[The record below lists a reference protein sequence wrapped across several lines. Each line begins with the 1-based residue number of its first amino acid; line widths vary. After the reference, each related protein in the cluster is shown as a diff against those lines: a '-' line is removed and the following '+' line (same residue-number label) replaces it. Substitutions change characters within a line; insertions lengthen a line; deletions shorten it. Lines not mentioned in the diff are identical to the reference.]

1 MNDLTYHNPED
12 YVETGNAKRDLSDY
26 KGDEKEKEDTA
37 IDEKIDYYLRG
48 KTKAELAM
56 NESALKER
64 QKQILRHIWHT
75 IKEGLVYVKLNDQ
88 QKALADFKMAITID
102 PDHEEALKEIIRIE
116 THVEEESFDETQSI
130 DKQEEGSESKQG
142 EEATEK

>member
-1 MNDLTYHNPED
+1 
-12 YVETGNAKRDLSDY
+12 
-26 KGDEKEKEDTA
+26 
-37 IDEKIDYYLRG
+37 
-48 KTKAELAM
+48 
-56 NESALKER
+56 
-64 QKQILRHIWHT
+64 
-75 IKEGLVYVKLNDQ
+75 LVYVKLNDQ

-102 PDHEEALKEIIRIE
+102 SDHEEALKEIIRIE